1 MINDSRVWDDDQL
14 CLYQGGH
21 MKVTGDDSLNNK
33 HLIQELPHTTDMKL
47 KYFCD
52 EWSTWMSVKT
62 QAWMSEEISLAKYS
76 NNDTLG

>member
-1 MINDSRVWDDDQL
+1 
-14 CLYQGGH
+14 

-52 EWSTWMSVKT
+52 E
-62 QAWMSEEISLAKYS
+62 
-76 NNDTLG
+76 